1 MSGLSFYPTQRMEI
15 RQNTCD
21 FFKALERTYQLEK
34 KKKIVSAQGEKN
46 LLTLTFRVSQRN
58 RQAR

>member
-34 KKKIVSAQGEKN
+34 KKKKDCISSRGKKIY
-46 LLTLTFRVSQRN
+46 SH
-58 RQAR
+58 

>member
-34 KKKIVSAQGEKN
+34 KKKKRLYQLKGKKIYSH
-46 LLTLTFRVSQRN
+46 
-58 RQAR
+58 

>member
-1 MSGLSFYPTQRMEI
+1 MLGLSFYPTQRMEI

-34 KKKIVSAQGEKN
+34 KKKDYISSRGKKSTHTDIQGFPKKPP
-46 LLTLTFRVSQRN
+46 S
-58 RQAR
+58 